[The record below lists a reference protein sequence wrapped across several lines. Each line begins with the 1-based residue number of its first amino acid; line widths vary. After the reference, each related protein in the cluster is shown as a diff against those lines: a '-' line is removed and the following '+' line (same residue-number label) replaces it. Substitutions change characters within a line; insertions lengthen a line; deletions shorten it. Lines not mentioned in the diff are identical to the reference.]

1 MRASKYLLT
10 TQKEAPGDAEIISH
24 KLMLRG
30 GFIRQH
36 ASGLYSWLPL
46 GLRVFRKIEAIIR
59 EEMNNAG
66 AIELSM
72 PLVQP
77 AELWRESQRWSKFGP
92 ELLRVKDRHERDFCL
107 GPTHEE
113 IITDIAR
120 NEIRSYRQLPI
131 NLYQIQT
138 KFRDEIRPRFG
149 IMRTREFCMKDAYS
163 FHLDQNSLQ
172 HTYDVMFD
180 TYHKILSRIGLNFRS
195 VIADTGSIGGSH
207 SHEFHVIADTGE
219 DAIAFSDKGGYSAN
233 IEKAE
238 AIAPKAELIT
248 KHPQMIEI
256 KTPGIKTISELSRFL
271 DVCKTDL
278 VKTLLVCSKKE
289 NGDKRLSAIVLR
301 GDHQLNMLK
310 AEKVLKSRGELA
322 LATRAHIKEVVGC
335 SAGSVGPV
343 DLNIDLFVDHS
354 AAALGSF
361 VCGANKD
368 DLHFTGVC
376 WDRDCPPF
384 KVADLRNVIN
394 GDPSPD
400 GVGKLKIAR
409 GIEVGHIFQLGKKY
423 SSLMKATVSNEAG
436 QDTPMYMGCYGIGVG
451 RLAAASIEQNHDSN
465 GIIWPES
472 IAPFQIAIIPIN
484 LHKSAAVRECSENI
498 YKELMVAGYDVLFI
512 DLEKIRLGNMLADVE
527 LIGIPHRLVIGERGL
542 SNGQVEYRHRSRGN
556 NEPVAIGAVL
566 SFIKQHVNKRGP
578 PLHL

>member
-10 TQKEAPGDAEIISH
+10 TQREAPADAEIISH

-30 GFIRQH
+30 GLIKQH
-36 ASGLYSWLPL
+36 SSGLYSWLPL
-46 GLRVFRKIEAIIR
+46 GLRVFRKIESIIR
-59 EEMNNAG
+59 AEMNKAG

-77 AELWRESQRWSKFGP
+77 AELWQESQRWSKFGP
-92 ELLRVKDRHERDFCL
+92 ELLRLTDRHQRNFCL

-149 IMRTREFCMKDAYS
+149 VMRTREFCMKDAYS

-172 HTYDVMFD
+172 QTYEIMFD
-180 TYHKILSRIGLNFRS
+180 TYEKILSRIGLKFRS

-207 SHEFHVIADTGE
+207 SHEFHVIADSGE
-219 DAIAFSDKGGYSAN
+219 DAIAFSDESGYSAN

-238 AIAPKAELIT
+238 AIAPKAEIIKNPPLLA
-248 KHPQMIEI
+248 EI
-256 KTPGIKTISELSRFL
+256 NTPGVKTIEQLCEFL
-271 DVCKTDL
+271 DACKTSV
-278 VKTLLVCSKKE
+278 VKTLLLRSEKE
-289 NGDKRLSAIVLR
+289 NGDKKLSAIVLR
-301 GDHQLNMLK
+301 GDHQLNLLK
-310 AEKVLKSRGELA
+310 AEKVLQSHGDLA
-322 LATRAHIKEVVGC
+322 LATKAQIEEFIGC
-335 SAGSVGPV
+335 SAGSLGPV

-361 VCGANKD
+361 VCGANKE
-368 DLHFTGVC
+368 DLHLTGVC

-423 SSLMKATVSNEAG
+423 SSLMRATVSNEAG
-436 QDTPMYMGCYGIGVG
+436 QETPMYMGCYGIGVG
-451 RLAAASIEQNHDSN
+451 RLAAASIEQNHDNN

-484 LHKSAAVRECSENI
+484 LHKSATVKECSENM
-498 YKELMVAGYDVLFI
+498 YKELMLAGYDVLFM
-512 DLEKIRLGNMLADVE
+512 DLEKMRLGNMLSDVE

-542 SNGQVEYRHRSRGN
+542 NNGQVEYRHRSRDD
-556 NEPVAIGAVL
+556 NEPLAIGTVL
-566 SFIKQHVNKRGP
+566 SFIKQQVNRHSP

>member
-10 TQKEAPGDAEIISH
+10 TQKEAPVDAEIISH

-46 GLRVFRKIEAIIR
+46 GLRVFRKIESIIR

-92 ELLRVKDRHERDFCL
+92 ELLRLKDRHERDFCL

-180 TYHKILSRIGLNFRS
+180 TYNKILSRIGLNFRS

-219 DAIAFSDKGGYSAN
+219 DAIAVSDESGYSAN
-233 IEKAE
+233 VEKAE
-238 AIAPKAELIT
+238 AIAPKEELIT
-248 KHPQMIEI
+248 KYPQMVEI
-256 KTPGIKTISELSRFL
+256 KTPGIKTINELSGFL
-271 DVCKTDL
+271 NVCKTVL

-289 NGDKRLSAIVLR
+289 NGDERLSAIVLR

-310 AEKVLKSRGELA
+310 AQKVLESHGELA
-322 LATRAHIKEVVGC
+322 FATRAHIKEFIGC

-343 DLNIDLFVDHS
+343 DLDIDLFVDRS
-354 AAALGSF
+354 AAALRSF

-376 WDRDCPPF
+376 WNRDCPPF

-423 SSLMKATVSNEAG
+423 SSLMRATVSNEAG

-451 RLAAASIEQNHDSN
+451 RLAAASIEQNHDNN

-484 LHKSAAVRECSENI
+484 LHKSEAVKEYSENM
-498 YKELMVAGYDVLFI
+498 YKQLIVAGYDVLFM

-542 SNGQVEYRHRSRGN
+542 SNGQVEYRHRSRGEN
-556 NEPVAIGAVL
+556 KSLAIEAVL
-566 SFIKQHVNKRGP
+566 SFIEQHVNK
-578 PLHL
+578 HS